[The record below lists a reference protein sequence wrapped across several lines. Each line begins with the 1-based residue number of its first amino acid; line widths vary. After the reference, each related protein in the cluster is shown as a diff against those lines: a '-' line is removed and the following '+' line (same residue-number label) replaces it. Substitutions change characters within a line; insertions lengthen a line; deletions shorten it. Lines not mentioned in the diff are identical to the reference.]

1 LDSNLI
7 RMRWSEPPTSHVA
20 DESGNGP
27 RLLVPARSSRRADNA
42 ARSLPGAPAL
52 QLIRLLER
60 RNIASEQ
67 LLAPLGLRQEE
78 LEKPFARISIDTLRA
93 LVDRARQLTG
103 DPGLGFY
110 MGLETRASNFGYLGF
125 AAMCAANVRE
135 AIELTIRFVP
145 ILTDA
150 FDLRLK
156 IEGGRASLEFE
167 SHVDFGSLEDV
178 FMFGA
183 VVGLWQIAS
192 ACTGTP
198 VTGLTELTFPE
209 PSYYGS
215 FEHLL
220 PRARFGQPTTR
231 LVFDASVL
239 ALPIVGADRAALRLA
254 REQCQ
259 AVLEALDRTGG
270 VVDRVRRLVARAG
283 DAPLSIARAAA
294 ALDVSPRTLK
304 RKLAA
309 EGISFSQLVAER
321 RREAALL
328 LLKTSSLS
336 LDAIAERL
344 GYSTAPNFI
353 RAFRRW
359 TGATP
364 LAYRRSSR

>member
-1 LDSNLI
+1 
-7 RMRWSEPPTSHVA
+7 MRWTGSSASGVA
-20 DESGNGP
+20 DESGVEP
-27 RLLVPARSSRRADNA
+27 RFLVPASSSRPADNA
-42 ARSLPGAPAL
+42 AHSLPGAPAL

-60 RNIASEQ
+60 WNIGSER

-78 LEKPFARISIDTLRA
+78 LERPFARITIDTLRA
-93 LVDRARQLTG
+93 LVERARQLTG
-103 DPGLGFY
+103 EPGLGFY

-135 AIELTIRFVP
+135 AIDLTIRFVP
-145 ILTDA
+145 ILTDT
-150 FDLRLK
+150 FDLHLTVQA
-156 IEGGRASLEFE
+156 GLASLEFE
-167 SHVDFGSLEDV
+167 PHVDFGSLEDV
-178 FMFGA
+178 FMLGA
-183 VVGLWQIAS
+183 VIGLWQIAR

-209 PSYYGS
+209 PSYYRS
-215 FEHLL
+215 FEQLL
-220 PRARFGQPTTR
+220 PQARFGQPRTR

-259 AVLEALDRTGG
+259 ALLEVLDHTGG
-270 VVDRVRRLVARAG
+270 LVERVQRLVARAG

-309 EGISFSQLVAER
+309 EGVSFSQLVADR

-336 LDAIAERL
+336 VDAIAERL
-344 GYSTAPNFI
+344 GYSTGPNFI

-359 TGATP
+359 TGTTP